1 MLQLVVES
9 AKINPPL
16 SPPPR
21 PCVSAYFRDVKK
33 RTHEVEGNN
42 PTWNETLI
50 WHLWDR
56 PLQNDS
62 FLQIILRDLGSTKKD
77 RFIGL
82 ATVMLQPLVKKPS
95 EVLFVKDLTLL
106 NHLMMSTDCTVTLQV
121 ALMRNQ
127 DIEKIGDG
135 DLLGLSTRE
144 TARQELMVPS
154 YTMPV
159 ALSTKPQHFQ
169 VRVKVFEGRQ
179 LMGNNIK
186 PVVKVVIG
194 GYQHNT
200 RIKMGNNPFFNEI
213 FFQNFHEVPA
223 KFFDETILIQ
233 VMNSTLMRFN
243 AEIGRFQTD
252 IGFIYHSP
260 GHTLMRKWLG
270 LCQPNEP
277 NNGVRGYLKVT
288 ICVLG
293 VGDQALVDQKPP
305 YAADDTT
312 TKIFK
317 STVVPINMAYLQFFI
332 YCAEDL
338 HLKKHHL
345 VSPMLEVELIGEKL
359 KTNVLSQTENP
370 IWNQILTFQIQL
382 PCLSSYIKFRI
393 LDCPKNSCRD
403 EIGTVSLFLNQIS
416 STGAEI
422 EGPYSGFLPSFG
434 PSFLILHGGK
444 KAPFRIQ
451 EEGTNISSSVKDGL
465 AYRGRVFLEL
475 FTHVSSHQEFKR
487 DLSSQVTSVERHQ
500 NRKKYGLCVIF
511 LSCTMMPDFKD
522 LIQFEVSIGHY
533 GNKMDLSYKPLVSTT
548 QCSPVI
554 YDGNI
559 YHYVPWYNSKPVV
572 AVTSFWEDSSFRM
585 NCLNLLYFTR
595 DRLKANLDTLKSIRN
610 PRDPALLPQ
619 WEKLLKELVEDCK
632 HPLPCMT
639 DKLKATDLDKK
650 RWQLRSRLLQELA
663 QKAKQV
669 KPRNM
674 VATVE
679 DWLYRL
685 NAVLPEPQMTLP
697 DVMIWLMSKEQRVAY
712 AQVPAHSILFSPT
725 GALHSGR
732 FCGKIQTLLLQ
743 YPEGEGQKDTLPAH
757 LRVCMWL
764 GNVTDSKDLQ
774 LLRQGEVVVYAETY
788 ENQAKYKD
796 QWGQQGLYRCP
807 NFSDVMGHKAL
818 PKEDFHV
825 PQGWHW
831 QGKWTVEPQRRL
843 LLNIDINKSQV
854 LEEVYENQWRDT
866 AGAWVPAAIPNTD
879 VNGDPVEAR
888 ENFKCPQGWHVKENW
903 VVELNHAVDDEG
915 WEYGVGIEPSGLP
928 QVWNSVEKTY
938 YSCRRRRWVR
948 LRCRNHGK
956 LSLEQE
962 TLSFL
967 QLHHPSQ
974 AEEEEGWEYG
984 TFGSKFHLNPQPQ
997 SRFRR
1002 RCWRRRLALNRDK
1015 GIAPI
1020 FLLEGSMSLD
1030 LKEQAR
1036 KEENRRLTQ
1045 GPDKTIRSYWRPAPE
1060 DIHPYDL
1067 PFIYCI
1073 FNRPHYYQ
1081 LFCYIYQARNIMSYQ
1096 FQTSQVLFIRLV
1108 FLNYSQCTQ
1117 ALRSSAA
1124 PTWAQTLIFQHLL
1137 LYEDPE
1143 DTKASP
1149 PLVVLELWQQDSQ
1162 GKETLWGR
1170 SMWSPVVWL
1179 DVQNRILPP
1188 LRWHPLVKLPGEE
1201 ECEILVSCELILET
1215 EILTWGLRNMKRVRS
1230 PQLLVECLEE
1240 SLQTEPIRD
1249 FQTNPNFT
1257 QSVLFLTLFMPMED
1271 VYAPSLTLKVVDNQ
1285 DFGRQTV
1292 VGQANINS
1300 LQPYFCDPWAD
1311 DYVPPQLPMLSV
1323 KKYQKL
1329 LDYLYEKFWLSPS
1342 KTQDEYH
1349 HEVDWW
1355 SKLFWAT
1362 GDVKSLQYKYKDYHT
1377 LKVYDCELEAVPAFK
1392 GLQDFCETFKLYQEE
1407 PKLDSPVVGE
1417 FKGLFRVYPFPEDP
1431 KVPKPPRQFLV
1442 WREKEDFPQEC
1453 LVRVYMVRA
1462 INLQPQDSNGLCDPY
1477 VILKLGQT
1485 KMGNRD
1491 KYHPNTLDPIF
1502 GIMFE
1507 LSCIIPLEKDLEI
1520 QLYDFDLFSP
1530 DDKIGTTV
1538 IDLENRLLSGFGARC
1553 GLSKSYCQSGPFR
1566 WRDQMT
1572 PSFLLERHAKQKG
1585 LPPPLFSPEEDTVF
1599 YNGKNFKL
1607 QSFEPT
1613 PPTLHYL
1620 GPKKER
1626 LALYLLHT
1634 QGLVPEHV
1642 ETRTLYSDSQPGID
1656 QGKVQMWVDI
1666 FPKKLGPPGPPVNI
1680 RPRKPRRY
1688 ELRCIIWKT
1697 AQVDLRRTLTSGISD
1712 IYVKGWMVGLEKDM
1726 QKTDIHYYS
1735 LTGESTFN
1743 WRFIFSMDYLA
1754 AEHMC
1759 VQSQKEYIW
1768 SLDPTVIK
1776 FPARLIIQIW
1786 DNNVFSTDDFLGVLE
1801 LDLFDMPLPARHASK
1816 CSIRMMETDSKWPYF
1831 LQYKHF
1837 SLFKKKT
1844 VTGWWPS
1851 QVLDGGKW
1859 RMSGKVKMTLE
1870 ILSEKEAL
1878 IRPAGRGQSE
1888 PNQYPTLHPPLR
1900 PNTMFLL
1907 RSPITIFCRIFWK
1920 RYHFK
1925 IIIAIIILFLA
1936 LMLFN
1941 FIYSTPNYLA
1951 MSWIKPKLR
1960 LNAPIK
1966 ISTNII
1972 NQPNL
1977 SNVHSPILTSQH
1989 LNLNPTIDHELKH
2002 LQGPMNHLQDIFP
2015 ELPAPRD

>member
-21 PCVSAYFRDVKK
+21 PCVSAYFRGESKAPGRK
-33 RTHEVEGNN
+33 GQ
-42 PTWNETLI
+42 TLI

-233 VMNSTLMRFN
+233 
-243 AEIGRFQTD
+243 TD

-317 STVVPINMAYLQFFI
+317 SMVVPINMAYLQFFI

-338 HLKKHHL
+338 HLSRVRVAGWESTL
-345 VSPMLEVELIGEKL
+345 RFPTQCSAFPL
-359 KTNVLSQTENP
+359 
-370 IWNQILTFQIQL
+370 QL

-774 LLRQGEVVVYAETY
+774 LLRQGEVVVYAETVSSGPV
-788 ENQAKYKD
+788 
-796 QWGQQGLYRCP
+796 GQGRVQLPLPSTRGGEKCHQQNLRI
-807 NFSDVMGHKAL
+807 MKWAL
-818 PKEDFHV
+818 IK
-825 PQGWHW
+825 G
-831 QGKWTVEPQRRL
+831 GSR
-843 LLNIDINKSQV
+843 
-854 LEEVYENQWRDT
+854 
-866 AGAWVPAAIPNTD
+866 AW
-879 VNGDPVEAR
+879 
-888 ENFKCPQGWHVKENW
+888 
-903 VVELNHAVDDEG
+903 
-915 WEYGVGIEPSGLP
+915 
-928 QVWNSVEKTY
+928 
-938 YSCRRRRWVR
+938 
-948 LRCRNHGK
+948 
-956 LSLEQE
+956 
-962 TLSFL
+962 
-967 QLHHPSQ
+967 
-974 AEEEEGWEYG
+974 
-984 TFGSKFHLNPQPQ
+984 
-997 SRFRR
+997 
-1002 RCWRRRLALNRDK
+1002 
-1015 GIAPI
+1015 
-1020 FLLEGSMSLD
+1020 
-1030 LKEQAR
+1030 
-1036 KEENRRLTQ
+1036 
-1045 GPDKTIRSYWRPAPE
+1045 
-1060 DIHPYDL
+1060 
-1067 PFIYCI
+1067 
-1073 FNRPHYYQ
+1073 
-1081 LFCYIYQARNIMSYQ
+1081 
-1096 FQTSQVLFIRLV
+1096 
-1108 FLNYSQCTQ
+1108 
-1117 ALRSSAA
+1117 SS
-1124 PTWAQTLIFQHLL
+1124 
-1137 LYEDPE
+1137 
-1143 DTKASP
+1143 
-1149 PLVVLELWQQDSQ
+1149 
-1162 GKETLWGR
+1162 
-1170 SMWSPVVWL
+1170 
-1179 DVQNRILPP
+1179 
-1188 LRWHPLVKLPGEE
+1188 
-1201 ECEILVSCELILET
+1201 
-1215 EILTWGLRNMKRVRS
+1215 LTWRS
-1230 PQLLVECLEE
+1230 LV
-1240 SLQTEPIRD
+1240 D
-1249 FQTNPNFT
+1249 
-1257 QSVLFLTLFMPMED
+1257 
-1271 VYAPSLTLKVVDNQ
+1271 
-1285 DFGRQTV
+1285 
-1292 VGQANINS
+1292 
-1300 LQPYFCDPWAD
+1300 
-1311 DYVPPQLPMLSV
+1311 
-1323 KKYQKL
+1323 
-1329 LDYLYEKFWLSPS
+1329 
-1342 KTQDEYH
+1342 
-1349 HEVDWW
+1349 
-1355 SKLFWAT
+1355 
-1362 GDVKSLQYKYKDYHT
+1362 
-1377 LKVYDCELEAVPAFK
+1377 
-1392 GLQDFCETFKLYQEE
+1392 
-1407 PKLDSPVVGE
+1407 
-1417 FKGLFRVYPFPEDP
+1417 
-1431 KVPKPPRQFLV
+1431 KP
-1442 WREKEDFPQEC
+1442 
-1453 LVRVYMVRA
+1453 
-1462 INLQPQDSNGLCDPY
+1462 
-1477 VILKLGQT
+1477 
-1485 KMGNRD
+1485 
-1491 KYHPNTLDPIF
+1491 
-1502 GIMFE
+1502 
-1507 LSCIIPLEKDLEI
+1507 
-1520 QLYDFDLFSP
+1520 
-1530 DDKIGTTV
+1530 
-1538 IDLENRLLSGFGARC
+1538 
-1553 GLSKSYCQSGPFR
+1553 
-1566 WRDQMT
+1566 
-1572 PSFLLERHAKQKG
+1572 
-1585 LPPPLFSPEEDTVF
+1585 
-1599 YNGKNFKL
+1599 
-1607 QSFEPT
+1607 
-1613 PPTLHYL
+1613 
-1620 GPKKER
+1620 
-1626 LALYLLHT
+1626 
-1634 QGLVPEHV
+1634 
-1642 ETRTLYSDSQPGID
+1642 
-1656 QGKVQMWVDI
+1656 
-1666 FPKKLGPPGPPVNI
+1666 
-1680 RPRKPRRY
+1680 
-1688 ELRCIIWKT
+1688 
-1697 AQVDLRRTLTSGISD
+1697 
-1712 IYVKGWMVGLEKDM
+1712 
-1726 QKTDIHYYS
+1726 
-1735 LTGESTFN
+1735 
-1743 WRFIFSMDYLA
+1743 
-1754 AEHMC
+1754 
-1759 VQSQKEYIW
+1759 
-1768 SLDPTVIK
+1768 
-1776 FPARLIIQIW
+1776 
-1786 DNNVFSTDDFLGVLE
+1786 
-1801 LDLFDMPLPARHASK
+1801 
-1816 CSIRMMETDSKWPYF
+1816 
-1831 LQYKHF
+1831 
-1837 SLFKKKT
+1837 
-1844 VTGWWPS
+1844 
-1851 QVLDGGKW
+1851 
-1859 RMSGKVKMTLE
+1859 
-1870 ILSEKEAL
+1870 
-1878 IRPAGRGQSE
+1878 
-1888 PNQYPTLHPPLR
+1888 
-1900 PNTMFLL
+1900 
-1907 RSPITIFCRIFWK
+1907 
-1920 RYHFK
+1920 
-1925 IIIAIIILFLA
+1925 
-1936 LMLFN
+1936 
-1941 FIYSTPNYLA
+1941 
-1951 MSWIKPKLR
+1951 
-1960 LNAPIK
+1960 
-1966 ISTNII
+1966 
-1972 NQPNL
+1972 
-1977 SNVHSPILTSQH
+1977 
-1989 LNLNPTIDHELKH
+1989 
-2002 LQGPMNHLQDIFP
+2002 
-2015 ELPAPRD
+2015 